1 MKSMRRLMMACVV
14 IHNMVVLQRKHR
26 YTGTRVAELGKREL
40 PNGVVRINTT
50 PQTESE
56 HVQLWRTVAVPVES
70 RVDHHRLKD
79 ALMNYICKMRSD
91 KAEMGLISD
100 ADDFSGI
107 EVA

>member
-1 MKSMRRLMMACVV
+1 MMACVV